1 MVTVAYLANQFPSP
15 VEPYVADEIEELR
28 GRGVRVVA
36 GTVRRRRNR
45 GVSMEAMDPEITLWP
60 LSAIVTVRAAWLCL
74 RKGRQ
79 LIPILCRILF
89 GGSERAGR
97 RLRALA
103 HTFLGACYAVELKSR
118 RVGHIH
124 VHHGYFASWI
134 AMTAARMLAV
144 GYSLTLHGS
153 DLLVDPTFMDF
164 KLAHCGFCRTIS
176 EYNRNYILEHY
187 PDVDPGRVI
196 VVRLGVDFEGPI
208 ARDVR
213 KKANSEQ
220 HFNILSVG
228 RLHAV
233 KDHAFLIRACSELYE
248 RGLQFQCMIAGE
260 GPERPR
266 LEALIEKLGLAEQ
279 VVLLGHVAHE
289 QLGGFYDRAD
299 VTVLTSRSEGIPV
312 VLMEAMARGVI
323 VLAPDITGIPELVV
337 PGETG
342 FLYEPG
348 SLESLVKRMMWI
360 EGLIREEKRPGSGL
374 DPSPLTG
381 ALNLVRQKA
390 RAHVQRRFH
399 RRNNLQLFAERL
411 LAEITDKSESLANED
426 SVLQQIQLSVQRN

>member
-1 MVTVAYLANQFPSP
+1 VLTVAYLANEFPSA
-15 VEPYVADEIEELR
+15 VEPYVVEEIGELR
-28 GRGVRVVA
+28 SRDVRVVP
-36 GTVRRRRNR
+36 GTVRRTGNR
-45 GVSMEAMDPEITLWP
+45 GESATDRTPEIALWP
-60 LSAIVTVRAAWLCL
+60 LSAILTVRAAWLCL
-74 RKGRQ
+74 RRGRQ

-89 GGSERAGR
+89 GGNERVGR

-103 HTFLGACYAVELKSR
+103 HTFLGACYAVELKR
-118 RVGHIH
+118 RTVDHIH

-134 AMTAARMLAV
+134 AMTAARILGI

-164 KLAHCGFCRTIS
+164 KLAHCTFCRTIS
-176 EYNRNYILEHY
+176 EYNRNYIVERY
-187 PDVDPGRVI
+187 PEVDPEKLS
-196 VVRLGVDFEGPI
+196 VVRLGVDAEGPI
-208 ARDVR
+208 SRDVP
-213 KKANSEQ
+213 KTADSEQ
-220 HFNILSVG
+220 RFNILSVG

-233 KDHAFLIRACSELYE
+233 KDHAFLVRACSELRE
-248 RGLQFQCMIAGE
+248 CGLQFQCMIAGE
-260 GPERPR
+260 GPERFR
-266 LEALIEKLGLAEQ
+266 LEALIEELGLAKQ
-279 VVLLGHVAHE
+279 VALLGHVAHE

-299 VTVLTSRSEGIPV
+299 VAVLTSRSEGIPV

-323 VLAPDITGIPELVV
+323 VMAPDITGIQELVV

-348 SLESLVKRMMWI
+348 SMENLVKRMMWI
-360 EGLIREEKRPGSGL
+360 EGLIREAKRHSCCL